1 VTNTPWWIDAW
12 LGWTRAS
19 RIAKAFLRPDDA
31 PVLLKVAQAGADAS
45 LRREYQLM
53 RDMRP
58 IGVAPP
64 RALIEGP
71 EGLAIVLGPPG
82 PVPLVKALDRHPMDW
97 RQVIRLAMTA
107 ANGLQALHTSD
118 LTHRDLRPGN
128 LLIDEYADQLLIA
141 DFSCAAPPGLA
152 AEPTHATAWAVDADC
167 DTVGDPWAYM
177 SPEQTGRTERQ
188 VDGRSDLYVLGVLMY
203 RLLCGRLPFDAGD
216 AMEWAHCHLARAP
229 LPMRSYAAFPT
240 VVESIV
246 GKLLAKAPED
256 RYQSCAGLQFDLER
270 CLRDVDRSEDVPAF
284 PLGARDQAGRLELP
298 QQLFGRNAEA
308 AALTE
313 TLEAVAAGGR
323 SRLVLLSGA
332 PGVGK
337 TSLAQ
342 SLRDRVAALGG
353 RCIEGKYDQEQLDVP
368 YSALMRALDAHAR
381 QLLTDSE
388 NEVATWRR
396 RFEDALASNTGLA
409 GRLVP
414 GLAHLLGPGE
424 PPPPLDAPEAQRR
437 LHLVLRQILG
447 VFARA
452 NPPLVLLLDDFHA
465 ADPGS
470 PPLLDEV
477 LAHALPSPI
486 LVIATCRAVDG
497 DLPRFVST
505 FLDHLR
511 SEQVPVRHLGLG
523 PWELSNVAAVLSAA
537 LRRPAAEVQRLAEL
551 ILRKT
556 GGNPF
561 FAIEFVREL
570 QAERLLWFDPAVS
583 HWRWDE
589 DAVAAKGYAD
599 NVVDL
604 MIRRLQRLPIDTVR
618 LLQQAAC
625 LGSAVSTP
633 LVAALSGLALPRMSE
648 VLAPAVAA
656 SLVQPLLDGHVAFTH
671 DRVREAAYQLIP
683 EHERAAMHLEAGR
696 LMLDRLAPSE
706 QDDMLFDIVQQVRHG
721 AVLLQGEEAARAWS
735 LCVRAGRKAKSA
747 SAFASA
753 RSHFRHAQQLQPAD
767 AWSSAHQQA
776 FDLALELAECESVA
790 GDPDDGE
797 RVLDTALA
805 RARSDAERVRVYR
818 CRVRLRMSCSR
829 YPQALDCAIEA
840 LGLLG
845 IALPQNDTSLND
857 MLRQDRSALELALAG
872 RRPAELLDLPPAND
886 ASPRT
891 AIELL
896 ADAFFPA
903 RNSRPGLFP
912 LLVVKAVMLSLQHG
926 NTVQSCQAYAL
937 YPRLLRGEGR
947 LDEAY
952 GFSLLSLQLAER
964 LQATG
969 LRGSLLFAHLAGS
982 YFLRQPYA
990 SGLALLQ
997 EGFDASLQAGTLYD
1011 AAGCALVAAEYLLE
1025 CSDSLDEI
1033 VKAAQAYAPSLRN
1046 AHAGLW
1052 PWMLRSWIQFVR
1064 ALQGRTQA
1072 PDSFDGDDFS
1082 EADYELALERSHAV
1096 ALRAIHLVLKQVAA
1110 SVAGRH
1116 ERSLALADEA
1126 ARLLR
1131 PLMGMAIEVTHRHYR
1146 ALSAAALL
1154 PSGAC
1159 DDDRVVVLEQE
1170 LAALRALAQACPA
1183 NFEHRALLIDAEL
1196 ARVRGHA
1203 HEAGSLYARAIDTA
1217 HRHGFVAHE
1226 AQAFERA
1233 AAFRLEQ
1240 GQERVALT
1248 LLKEARDGYRQWGA
1262 LVKVQALEAAHPEL
1276 AAGADRPEL
1285 SFDALAVAKASQALS
1300 GQIELEALID
1310 ALMRIALE
1318 HAGAQTALLY
1328 LVDTGPLQLAACAT
1342 VEGAGVSVR
1351 IGPEAI
1357 EDGEM
1362 QPLAVVNYVRRTRER
1377 ILLADAARPH
1387 PFLSDPY
1394 LQRLRPRSVM
1404 ALPLLRRG
1412 DVVGVLYLEHRL
1424 SPHTFTWGRVA
1435 LLEMLASQAAI
1446 SLETARLYAALKA
1459 ENAERRRAQQTAL
1472 ERQSRLQR
1480 LVESSLVGVP
1490 FAHLD
1495 GRIFEANDAFLE
1507 IIGCTR
1513 AELASG
1519 SLHWQALT
1527 PPEYRDADAQALE
1540 QLRHHGRYAPYEKE
1554 CLRKDGTRLPV
1565 LVSGILFEGQGE
1577 QPQTVAF
1584 VLDLSARQ
1592 RAASEREARI
1602 AAEAASQA
1610 KSGFLAS
1617 MSHELRTPLN
1627 GILGYAQLLQM
1638 EPGMAPKQQRGLAT
1652 IESSGRHLLALI
1664 NDILDLARIEAGR
1677 LELAPDAVNL
1687 RRVIDVVADTVRMV
1701 AQRKRIGFDVEFD
1714 GDLALTA
1721 QADER
1726 RLSQVLLNLLGNAAK
1741 FTDRGS
1747 VTLRVHRK
1755 DLQGQG
1761 VQDQRV
1767 RVTFEVADTG
1777 VGMSAEELQ
1786 RIFRPFEQVGAADRR
1801 SEGTGL
1807 GLAITDALVRQMG
1820 GTLSVRSQPGQ
1831 GSVFSLE
1838 LVLPVLQQAPA
1849 ATPAGK
1855 VTGYEG
1861 PRRSVLIADDVSESR
1876 EFMVDLLQSLGF
1888 QTSEVSDG
1896 LQAVIQA
1903 NARRPDLVLMDNGM
1917 PTMTGVDAIGVL
1929 RDVPELARM
1938 PIISVSAGASEA
1950 ERRHCLAAGAT
1961 SFVPKPVDVQ
1971 ELLQAI
1977 GRALQL
1983 TWTVHVDSLP
1993 TGSGGPRT

>member
-1 VTNTPWWIDAW
+1 
-12 LGWTRAS
+12 
-19 RIAKAFLRPDDA
+19 
-31 PVLLKVAQAGADAS
+31 
-45 LRREYQLM
+45 M
-53 RDMRP
+53 CDMRAV
-58 IGVAPP
+58 GVASP

-71 EGLAIVLGPPG
+71 EGLAIVLGPTG
-82 PVPLVKALDRHPMDW
+82 PLPLVKALTRHPRDW
-97 RQVIRLAMTA
+97 RQVFRLALTA
-107 ANGLQALHTSD
+107 SHGLQALHAAD

-128 LLIDEYADQLLIA
+128 LLIDERADQLLVA

-152 AEPTHATAWAVDADC
+152 AEPSHATAWAVDADC
-167 DTVGDPWAYM
+167 DTVGDPWAYL

-229 LPMRSYAAFPT
+229 LPMTAHAAIPA
-240 VVESIV
+240 VVQGIV

-256 RYQSCAGLQFDLER
+256 RYQGCAGLQADLER
-270 CLRDVDRSEDVPAF
+270 CLREVDRSGDVPAF
-284 PLGARDQAGRLELP
+284 LLGARDQTGRLELP
-298 QQLFGRNAEA
+298 QKLFGREAEA
-308 AALTE
+308 AALVE
-313 TLEAVAAGGR
+313 TLDAVAAGGR

-368 YSALMRALDAHAR
+368 YSALMRALDAHTR
-381 QLLTDSE
+381 QLLAGSE
-388 NEVATWRR
+388 TEIGTWRR
-396 RFEDALASNTGLA
+396 RFEDALGSNTGLA
-409 GRLVP
+409 ARLVS

-437 LHLVLRQILG
+437 LHLVVRQILG
-447 VFARA
+447 VFAHA
-452 NPPLVLLLDDFHA
+452 NPPLVLLLDDLHA
-465 ADPGS
+465 ADAGS
-470 PPLLDEV
+470 PRLLDEV
-477 LAHALPSPI
+477 LAVALPSPI
-486 LVIATCRAVDG
+486 LVIATCRADDG

-511 SEQVPVRHLGLG
+511 AEQVPVLHLGVG
-523 PWELSNVAAVLSAA
+523 PWELPDVVEVLSAA
-537 LRRPAAEVQRLAEL
+537 LRRPASEAQGLAEL

-570 QAERLLWFDPAVS
+570 QAERLLWFDAAGAA
-583 HWRWDE
+583 WRWDE

-604 MIRRLQRLPIDTVR
+604 MIRRLQRLPSDTLR

-625 LGSAVSTP
+625 LGSAVSAQ
-633 LVAALSGLALPRMSE
+633 LLAALTGKALPHLSE
-648 VLAPAVAA
+648 LLAPAVAA
-656 SLVQPLLDGHVAFTH
+656 SLVQPVASGHVSFTH
-671 DRVREAAYQLIP
+671 DRVREAAYELIP

-696 LMLDRLAPSE
+696 LMMDRLTPGE
-706 QDDMLFDIVQQVRHG
+706 QDELLFDIVQQVRHG
-721 AVLLQGEEAARAWS
+721 ATLLQGEEAARAWS
-735 LCVRAGRKAKSA
+735 LCVRAGRKARSA

-753 RSHFRHAQQLQPAD
+753 RSHFRHALQLQPDD
-767 AWSSAHQQA
+767 AWSSAHEQA

-797 RVLDTALA
+797 RALDIALA
-805 RARSDAERVRVYR
+805 RARSDAERVRVHR
-818 CRVRLRMSCSR
+818 GRVRLRMSCSR

-845 IALPQNDTSLND
+845 IALPQDDAALND
-857 MLRQDRSALELALAG
+857 MLRRDRMALEVALAG
-872 RRPAELLDLPPAND
+872 RRPGELLDLPPASD
-886 ASPRT
+886 PSRRT

-896 ADAFFPA
+896 AEAFFPA
-903 RNSRPGLFP
+903 RNSRPALFP
-912 LLVVKAVMLSLQHG
+912 LLVVKAVTLSLRHG
-926 NTVQSCQAYAL
+926 NTVQSCQAYAM
-937 YPRLLRGEGR
+937 YPRLLRGDGR
-947 LDEAY
+947 LEEAY
-952 GFSLLSLQLAER
+952 EFSQLSLQLADR
-964 LQATG
+964 LQAG
-969 LRGSLLFAHLAGS
+969 ALRGSLLFSHLAGT

-990 SGLALLQ
+990 SGLSLLQ

-1011 AAGCALVAAEYLLE
+1011 AAGCALVAVEYLLE
-1025 CSDSLDEI
+1025 CGDSLDEI
-1033 VKAAQAYAPSLRN
+1033 VKAAQAYAPSLRH

-1052 PWMLRSWIQFVR
+1052 PWMLRSWIQFAR
-1064 ALQGRTQA
+1064 ALQGLTQA
-1072 PDSFDGDDFS
+1072 PDSFDGDEFS

-1096 ALRAIHLVLKQVAA
+1096 ALRAVHLVLKQVAA
-1110 SVAGRH
+1110 SLAGRH
-1116 ERSLALADEA
+1116 ERSLALAGEA
-1126 ARLLR
+1126 AQVMR
-1131 PLMGMAIEVTHRHYR
+1131 PLTGMAIEITHRHYR
-1146 ALSAAALL
+1146 ALSVAALL
-1154 PSGAC
+1154 RPGAC
-1159 DDDRVVVLEQE
+1159 DDERVTILEQE
-1170 LAALRALAQACPA
+1170 LAVMRALAQACPA

-1196 ARVRGHA
+1196 ARVRGQA
-1203 HEAGSLYARAIDTA
+1203 HEAGSLYARAIDAA
-1217 HRHGFVAHE
+1217 HLHGFVAHS

-1233 AAFRLEQ
+1233 ATFRLEQ

-1262 LVKVQALEAAHPEL
+1262 LAKVRALETAHPEL
-1276 AAGADRPEL
+1276 GVGAGRPEL
-1285 SFDALAVAKASQALS
+1285 SVDALAVAKASQALS
-1300 GQIELEALID
+1300 GQIELDALID

-1328 LVDTGPLQLAACAT
+1328 LVDAGPLRLAACAA
-1342 VEGAGVSVR
+1342 VEGAGVGVR
-1351 IGPEAI
+1351 IGPDAAAVG
-1357 EDGEM
+1357 DM

-1387 PFLSDPY
+1387 PFLNDPY
-1394 LQRLRPRSVM
+1394 LQHLRPRSVM
-1404 ALPLLRRG
+1404 SLPLLHRG
-1412 DVVGVLYLEHRL
+1412 EVVGVLYLEHRL

-1495 GRIFEANDAFLE
+1495 GRIFDANDAFLE

-1513 AELASG
+1513 ADLAG
-1519 SLHWQALT
+1519 GVLHWQSLT
-1527 PPEYRDADAQALE
+1527 PPEYRAADAQALE
-1540 QLRHHGRYAPYEKE
+1540 QLRRHGRYAPYEKE
-1554 CLRKDGTRLPV
+1554 CMRKDGTRVPV
-1565 LVSGILFEGQGE
+1565 LVSGILFEGEGE

-1592 RAASEREARI
+1592 HAASEREARI

-1638 EPGMAPKQQRGLAT
+1638 DPGLAPKQKRGLAT

-1687 RRVIDVVADTVRMV
+1687 RRVIDVVTDTVRMV
-1701 AQRKRIGFDVEFD
+1701 AQRKRIGFDVEFE
-1714 GDLALTA
+1714 GDLDLTV
-1721 QADER
+1721 QVDER

-1747 VTLRVHRK
+1747 VTLRARR
-1755 DLQGQG
+1755 
-1761 VQDQRV
+1761 QDMPGQRV
-1767 RVTFEVADTG
+1767 CVAFEIEDTG

-1786 RIFRPFEQVGAADRR
+1786 RIFRPFEQVGAAGRR

-1820 GTLSVRSQPGQ
+1820 GTISVRSQPGQ
-1831 GSVFSLE
+1831 GSVFMVE
-1838 LVLPVLQQAPA
+1838 LKLPVLQQAAA

-1876 EFMVDLLQSLGF
+1876 AFMVDLLQSLGF
-1888 QTSEVSDG
+1888 RTWEVSDG
-1896 LQAVIQA
+1896 LQAVLQVTA
-1903 NARRPDLVLMDNGM
+1903 KRPDLVLMDNGM
-1917 PTMTGVDAIGVL
+1917 PTMTGVDATGVL
-1929 RDVPELARM
+1929 RSDPELARM
-1938 PIISVSAGASEA
+1938 PIIAVSAGASEA
-1950 ERRHCLAAGAT
+1950 ERRRCLAAGAS
-1961 SFVPKPVDVQ
+1961 SFVAKPVDVQ

-1983 TWTVHVDSLP
+1983 TWTVRVDSE
-1993 TGSGGPRT
+1993 SGQVH

>member
-1 VTNTPWWIDAW
+1 MTKTAWRIDAW

-19 RIAKAFLRPDDA
+19 RIASAHLRPYDA
-31 PVLLKVAQAGADAS
+31 PVLLKVAQAGADAA
-45 LRREYQLM
+45 LQREYELM
-53 RDMRP
+53 RDMRQA
-58 IGVAPP
+58 GVASP
-64 RALIEGP
+64 RGLIEGP
-71 EGLAIVLGPPG
+71 EGLAIVLGPTG
-82 PVPLVKALDRHPMDW
+82 PLPLVKALTRHPRDW
-97 RQVIRLAMTA
+97 RQVIRLALTA
-107 ANGLQALHTSD
+107 ANGLQALHTAD

-128 LLIDEYADQLLIA
+128 VMFDERTDQLLIA
-141 DFSCAAPPGLA
+141 DFSCAASPGLA
-152 AEPTHATAWAVDADC
+152 SEPSHVKAWAVDADC

-229 LPMRSYAAFPT
+229 LPMTAYAAIPA

-256 RYQSCAGLQFDLER
+256 RYQSCAGLQSDLER
-270 CLRDVDRSEDVPAF
+270 CLREVDRSGDVPAF
-284 PLGARDQAGRLELP
+284 PLGARDQIGRLELP
-298 QQLFGRNAEA
+298 QQLFGRDGEA
-308 AALTE
+308 TALS
-313 TLEAVAAGGR
+313 EALDTVAAGGR

-337 TSLAQ
+337 TSLAR

-368 YSALMRALDAHAR
+368 YSAIMRALDAHTR
-381 QLLTDSE
+381 QLLAGSDTE
-388 NEVATWRR
+388 IGTWRR
-396 RFEDALASNTGLA
+396 RFEEALGSNTGLA
-409 GRLVP
+409 ARLVA

-424 PPPPLDAPEAQRR
+424 SPPPLDAPDAQRR

-447 VFARA
+447 VFAHA
-452 NPPLVLLLDDFHA
+452 NPPLVLLLDDLHA

-470 PPLLDEV
+470 PRLLDEV
-477 LAHALPSPI
+477 LADALPSPI

-497 DLPRFVST
+497 DLPGFVST

-511 SEQVPVRHLGLG
+511 GEQVPVLHLGVG
-523 PWELSNVAAVLSAA
+523 PWELQNVVAVLSAV
-537 LRRPAAEVQRLAEL
+537 LRLPASEVHRLAEL

-570 QAERLLWFDPAVS
+570 QAERVLWFDSADAN
-583 HWRWDE
+583 WRWDE

-604 MIRRLQRLPIDTVR
+604 MIRRLQRLPSETLR
-618 LLQQAAC
+618 LLKQAAC
-625 LGSAVSTP
+625 LGSAVSTQ
-633 LVAALSGLALPRMSE
+633 LLSALTGKALPHLYE
-648 VLAPAVAA
+648 LLAPAKEA
-656 SLVQPLLDGHVAFTH
+656 SLVQPVSNGHVSFTH
-671 DRVREAAYQLIP
+671 DRVREAAYELIP
-683 EHERAAMHLEAGR
+683 EHERTAMHLEAGR
-696 LMLDRLAPSE
+696 LMMDRLTPGE
-706 QDDMLFDIVQQVRHG
+706 QDELLFDIVQQVRLG
-721 AVLLQGEEAARAWS
+721 ATLLQGDEAARAWS
-735 LCVRAGRKAKSA
+735 LCVRAGRKARSA

-753 RSHFRHAQQLQPAD
+753 RSYFRHALQLQPGD
-767 AWSSAHQQA
+767 AWSSAHEQA

-797 RVLDTALA
+797 RALDIALA

-818 CRVRLRMSCSR
+818 YRVRLRMSCSR
-829 YPQALDCAIEA
+829 YAQALDCAIEA

-845 IALPQNDTSLND
+845 IALPQDDAGLKD
-857 MLRQDRSALELALAG
+857 MLRHDRMALEVALAG
-872 RRPAELLDLPPAND
+872 RRPGELLDLPPTND
-886 ASPRT
+886 PSRQT

-896 ADAFFPA
+896 AEAFFPA
-903 RNSRPGLFP
+903 RNSRPALFP

-926 NTVQSCQAYAL
+926 NTVQSCQAYAM
-937 YPRLLRGEGR
+937 YPRLLRGDGR
-947 LDEAY
+947 LEEAY
-952 GFSLLSLQLAER
+952 EFSQLSLQLAER
-964 LQATG
+964 LQART
-969 LRGSLLFAHLAGS
+969 LRGSLLFSHLAGT

-990 SGLALLQ
+990 GGLTLLQ
-997 EGFDASLQAGTLYD
+997 EGFNASRQAGALYD
-1011 AAGCALVAAEYLLE
+1011 AAGCALVAVEYLLE
-1025 CSDSLDEI
+1025 CGDSLDEI
-1033 VKAAQAYAPSLRN
+1033 VKAAQAYAPSVRH

-1052 PWMLRSWIQFVR
+1052 PWMLRSWIQFAR
-1064 ALQGRTQA
+1064 ALQGLTQA
-1072 PDSFDGDDFS
+1072 ADSFDGDEFS

-1110 SVAGRH
+1110 SLAGRH
-1116 ERSLALADEA
+1116 ERSLALAGEA
-1126 ARLLR
+1126 AQALR
-1131 PLMGMAIEVTHRHYR
+1131 PLTGMAIEITHRHYR

-1154 PSGAC
+1154 RPGVC
-1159 DDDRVVVLEQE
+1159 TDERVTVLEKE
-1170 LAALRALAQACPA
+1170 LGVMRALAQACPA
-1183 NFEHRALLIDAEL
+1183 NFEHRAFLIEAEL
-1196 ARVRGHA
+1196 ARVRGRVHD
-1203 HEAGSLYARAIDTA
+1203 AGSLYARAIDAA
-1217 HRHGFVAHE
+1217 HRHGFVAHL

-1233 AAFRLEQ
+1233 ATFHLEQ
-1240 GQERVALT
+1240 GQERVALA

-1262 LVKVQALEAAHPEL
+1262 LVKVRALETAHPEL
-1276 AAGADRPEL
+1276 GAGAGRPEL
-1285 SFDALAVAKASQALS
+1285 SVDALAVAKASQALS

-1328 LVDTGPLQLAACAT
+1328 LVDSGPLRLAACAT
-1342 VEGAGVSVR
+1342 VEGSGVGVR
-1351 IGPEAI
+1351 IGPEATAV
-1357 EDGEM
+1357 GHM
-1362 QPLAVVNYVRRTRER
+1362 QPLAVVHYVRRTRER
-1377 ILLADAARPH
+1377 ILLADATRPH
-1387 PFLSDPY
+1387 PFLNDPY
-1394 LQRLRPRSVM
+1394 LQHLRPRSVM
-1404 ALPLLRRG
+1404 SLPLLHRG
-1412 DVVGVLYLEHRL
+1412 EVVGVLYLEHRL

-1459 ENAERRRAQQTAL
+1459 ENAERLRAQQTAL

-1495 GRIFEANDAFLE
+1495 GRIFDANDAFLE

-1513 AELASG
+1513 TDLAG
-1519 SLHWQALT
+1519 GVLHWQSLT
-1527 PPEYRDADAQALE
+1527 PPEYRAADAQALE
-1540 QLRHHGRYAPYEKE
+1540 QLRRHRRYAPYEKE
-1554 CLRKDGTRLPV
+1554 CMRKDGTRVPV
-1565 LVSGILFEGQGE
+1565 LVSGILFEGEGE
-1577 QPQTVAF
+1577 EPQTVAF

-1638 EPGMAPKQQRGLAT
+1638 EPGLAPKQQRGLAT
-1652 IESSGRHLLALI
+1652 IETSGRHLLALI

-1677 LELAPDAVNL
+1677 LELAPDAVDL

-1714 GDLALTA
+1714 GDLALTV
-1721 QADER
+1721 QVDER

-1747 VTLRVHRK
+1747 VTLRVRR
-1755 DLQGQG
+1755 
-1761 VQDQRV
+1761 QDVMGQRV
-1767 RVTFEVADTG
+1767 CVTFEVEDTG
-1777 VGMSAEELQ
+1777 VGMSAEDLQ
-1786 RIFRPFEQVGAADRR
+1786 RIFRPFEQVGAAHRR

-1820 GTLSVRSQPGQ
+1820 GTVSVRSQPGQ
-1831 GSVFSLE
+1831 GSVFL
-1838 LVLPVLQQAPA
+1838 LKLTLPVLQQAPA

-1888 QTSEVSDG
+1888 QTWGVTDG
-1896 LQAVIQA
+1896 LQAVIQVSA
-1903 NARRPDLVLMDNGM
+1903 KRPDLVLMDNGM
-1917 PTMTGVDAIGVL
+1917 PTMTGVDATGVL
-1929 RDVPELARM
+1929 RADPELARI
-1938 PIISVSAGASEA
+1938 PIIAVSAGASEA
-1950 ERRHCLAAGAT
+1950 ERRRCLGAGAS
-1961 SFVPKPVDVQ
+1961 SFVAKPVDVQ

-1983 TWTVHVDSLP
+1983 TWTVRVDSLP
-1993 TGSGGPRT
+1993 TESGRQVH